1 MKGELPPNAQR
12 KMGPVGW
19 EGRAPSCGAEVSG
32 CSGTGLS
39 QGWGSEQAW
48 RRAAGGRSGSD
59 ASLRGAWRHMLSS
72 GVGAGAVFQ
81 AWVWYPGGN
90 CQKESHQAAMGHASC
105 PPPLGIPRY

>member
-39 QGWGSEQAW
+39 QGWGSEQSLEKGS
-48 RRAAGGRSGSD
+48 RRAIR
-59 ASLRGAWRHMLSS
+59 
-72 GVGAGAVFQ
+72 
-81 AWVWYPGGN
+81 
-90 CQKESHQAAMGHASC
+90 E
-105 PPPLGIPRY
+105 